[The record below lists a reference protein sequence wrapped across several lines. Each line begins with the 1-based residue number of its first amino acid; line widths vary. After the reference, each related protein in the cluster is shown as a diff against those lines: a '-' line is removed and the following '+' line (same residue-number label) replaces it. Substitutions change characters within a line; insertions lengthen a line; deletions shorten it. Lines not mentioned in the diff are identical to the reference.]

1 MKECGTPQ
9 RAARRQPF
17 ERREAL
23 AELEAGGAVVGV
35 VARDAAID
43 QQAAQGDDEGLQA
56 QPRDEEAVDRAQDA
70 RRPARR

>member
-1 MKECGTPQ
+1 MKVCGTPK
-9 RAARRQPF
+9 RAAGRQPF

-23 AELEAGGAVVGV
+23 AELEARGAVVGV

-56 QPRDEEAVDRAQDA
+56 HPRDEEAVDRAEHDA
-70 RRPARR
+70 GQRR